1 MQKEVEGCTF
11 APKTLKYH
19 HGVKV
24 NNHGTHGDKCKDLY
38 SLKSKGWFKQRGHK
52 TSDDYEFERS

>member
-38 SLKSKGWFKQRGHK
+38 SLKSKGWFK
-52 TSDDYEFERS
+52 